1 VTART
6 LATGLAGR
14 FNRLSLRE
22 RLLIGA
28 AVLAV
33 IIATFNVSVL
43 ERLEARKI
51 QLSAQLNQ
59 IAADMN
65 ASAAALAASGSNSS
79 DSALARAHLI
89 TGQLTRATRRLDS
102 ASAGL
107 VPPQRMVQVIH
118 DVLSRQ
124 SGLVLVSLRTLPPY
138 PLLGDKA
145 ASNGPYV
152 HSVELVVRGR
162 YLAVLDYL
170 QTLQGLPWH
179 FYWQAIDL
187 DASHPPMSL
196 VRVKLGTV
204 SISREWIEL

>member
-1 VTART
+1 MSGRAIV
-6 LATGLAGR
+6 TGLAAR

-33 IIATFNVSVL
+33 IIATFNVCVL
-43 ERLEARKI
+43 ERLEARKT

-59 IAADMN
+59 IASDMN
-65 ASAAALAASGSNSS
+65 TSAAALAASGSGSS
-79 DSALARAHLI
+79 DSALARAHRI
-89 TGQLTRATRRLDS
+89 TGELTRATRRLDS

-124 SGLVLVSLRTLPPY
+124 SGLILVSLRTLPPY

-145 ASNGPYV
+145 TTGGPYV

-170 QTLQGLPWH
+170 QALQGLPWH
-179 FYWQAIDL
+179 FYWQDIHL
-187 DASHPPMSL
+187 DARHPPMSL

-204 SISREWIEL
+204 SVSREWIEL